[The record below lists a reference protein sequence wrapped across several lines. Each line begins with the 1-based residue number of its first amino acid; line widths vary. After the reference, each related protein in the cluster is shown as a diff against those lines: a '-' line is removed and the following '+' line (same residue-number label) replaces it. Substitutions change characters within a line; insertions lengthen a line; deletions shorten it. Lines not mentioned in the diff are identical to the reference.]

1 MSTKFY
7 IKDENGSYLSIDG
20 KTRYSCLEGM
30 ALYDFLK
37 TEDGKR
43 RSFHVDIDEDG
54 NKIGIEASLEFLKK
68 EESEKNHSAYL
79 ERQKAE
85 SGIEV
90 ISANIVVRDSESNM
104 ELIETVADITMN
116 VELKALKAIDL
127 QNLRKALGQL
137 SKDEYDLIFHLFLA
151 DEPMTE
157 RQYGAARGIPQK
169 TVNCRKKVI
178 LGKLKKYL

>member
-7 IKDENGSYLSIDG
+7 IKDQNGIFLSIDG
-20 KTRYSCLEGM
+20 KTKYSCLEGR

-54 NKIGIEASLEFLKK
+54 NKIGIEASPEFLKK
-68 EESEKNHSAYL
+68 EESEKNHSSYL

-90 ISANIVVRDSESNM
+90 ISANIIVKDSETNM
-104 ELIETVADITMN
+104 ELIETVADITVN
-116 VELKALKAIDL
+116 VELKALKSIDL
-127 QNLRKALGQL
+127 QNLRKALGRL
-137 SKDEYDLIFHLFLA
+137 SKEEYDLIFHLFLA

-178 LGKLKKYL
+178 LGKLKNYL